1 MSSHKQKPRRLST
14 ATAVLSALLA
24 MTCVNKPAVSA
35 GPPFDWGNWDG
46 ILRTRLK
53 PAVRFGVPLTGLD
66 YRGLRRSRGSFDK
79 VVAALARY
87 QPTGIRARRE
97 KLSFWISAYNVG
109 TVKVVLD
116 NPKLTGIRQVGS
128 IFRSVWK
135 TKVIVIGGKS
145 MSLDQIEHGILRKMG
160 EPRIHFAV
168 VCASASFPDLR
179 AEAFLP
185 ARLEAQLNDQA
196 RRFLLNSRKG
206 LRMDPKQKI
215 LYLSKIFSWFRGDFG
230 DSSGLIRFLGRY
242 LPQGAAPG
250 RRRYRIKHFDYNW
263 KLNSQ

>member
-145 MSLDQIEHGILRKMG
+145 MSLDQIEHAPTIQEDPRGRIEKRGRGIRRQKSG
-160 EPRIHFAV
+160 V
-168 VCASASFPDLR
+168 
-179 AEAFLP
+179 
-185 ARLEAQLNDQA
+185 QA
-196 RRFLLNSRKG
+196 PHPHDSPHGTRF
-206 LRMDPKQKI
+206 PKQSMI
-215 LYLSKIFSWFRGDFG
+215 VPGIEGIDTVM
-230 DSSGLIRFLGRY
+230 IRFRVGVR
-242 LPQGAAPG
+242 LPGKTSAHPAPPVRRSSAA
-250 RRRYRIKHFDYNW
+250 
-263 KLNSQ
+263 